1 MCVLPPRNLPRRK
14 LRAPNSPAG
23 ARLVVGAAE
32 QMDVERATLSVQR
45 QAARGSKAGGRRT
58 PPAHSKRL
66 LMSSASRRLR
76 RSFLSMPDRRS
87 SQVAGAG
94 GADEEAA
101 AGGGTEPGP
110 PPIPAAATCAVS
122 AAGSAEMGLAQ
133 TWALPPPP
141 ARPPSALLAESP
153 AHSAAAVAS
162 PPLHSPLSASNNS
175 DGKTIMSNGPAP
187 GPDEPR
193 RRSRGAELPASRL
206 TRGRVQCGGMVQR
219 SRRGRRRACCTA
231 RCSAARSLRPGR
243 RHAAPEPVAR
253 VEGRIGRRHDVRAC
267 APCHASEAVRVRS
280 KLRVRPIRCPVPGHV
295 PGRVHG
301 HVPGHVLGH
310 VRRGLGLFWRE
321 DKRAPGQICAAR
333 AASSAGAHRVQVACG
348 EALLQL
354 RVGAAGWRGSG
365 ERATAARELGAGVG
379 AGHWRA
385 WGRGRSRERPG
396 RPAHRARRCNTRG
409 GLEGR
414 TRVGVGRRRRRSR
427 RLLNPRFRP

>member
-1 MCVLPPRNLPRRK
+1 
-14 LRAPNSPAG
+14 
-23 ARLVVGAAE
+23 
-32 QMDVERATLSVQR
+32 
-45 QAARGSKAGGRRT
+45 
-58 PPAHSKRL
+58 
-66 LMSSASRRLR
+66 
-76 RSFLSMPDRRS
+76 
-87 SQVAGAG
+87 
-94 GADEEAA
+94 
-101 AGGGTEPGP
+101 
-110 PPIPAAATCAVS
+110 
-122 AAGSAEMGLAQ
+122 
-133 TWALPPPP
+133 
-141 ARPPSALLAESP
+141 
-153 AHSAAAVAS
+153 
-162 PPLHSPLSASNNS
+162 
-175 DGKTIMSNGPAP
+175 
-187 GPDEPR
+187 
-193 RRSRGAELPASRL
+193 
-206 TRGRVQCGGMVQR
+206 MVQR

-427 RLLNPRFRP
+427 RLCSRCSPCGPTARKHPLAAYLPSLGLAPVAAAPAECRLPLAYRRLAACPAVLAGAPVAPPQPHQPHPSLDAAPEPERAPLSPPPRRHPAPASHAPPHARASRARRRGSPPARPPRLRLFLAALLAALLPTGQPAAACPRVQPALHPAATAARPDSLHRKVRLRPGRPHGPRGRTAARAASRLVVAPA